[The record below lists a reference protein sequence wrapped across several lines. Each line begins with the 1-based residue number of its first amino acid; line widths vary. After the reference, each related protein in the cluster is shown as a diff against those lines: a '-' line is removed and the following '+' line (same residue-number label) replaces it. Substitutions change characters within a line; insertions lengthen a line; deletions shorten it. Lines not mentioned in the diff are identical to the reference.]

1 MALWKI
7 GALFVRVLAVGWLI
21 LAYASGTVIRDDS
34 RYAVTPGG
42 SHARRDG
49 GPQEADR
56 LGRHRGCLSRYGRG
70 IVRLLHGCP
79 FSVYKWHLVA
89 PLLAKHFRVIA
100 PDLIGLGDT
109 PVRLNDDYRLPRS
122 VEMVTAL
129 EVLTWQPERV
139 ILSHGR
145 CVETDASSVIRRA
158 WQG

>member
-1 MALWKI
+1 MHRA
-7 GALFVRVLAVGWLI
+7 RS
-21 LAYASGTVIRDDS
+21 SGTIQDAPLRRGDLTPDAMATYKKLIDLGGTEIAYLDMGEASSVI
-34 RYAVTPGG
+34 
-42 SHARRDG
+42 
-49 GPQEADR
+49 
-56 LGRHRGCLSRYGRG
+56 
-70 IVRLLHGCP
+70 LLHGCP

-129 EVLTWQPERV
+129 KVLTWQLERV
-139 ILSHGR
+139 ILSNGR